1 MQVRTSELAD
11 RELIVDGANPRVQ
24 VLTLGA
30 GSVITDTFVCLE
42 GPMVVETRAP
52 RND

>member
-30 GSVITDTFVCLE
+30 GSVFPGIITAKSPIHSFVSKGL
-42 GPMVVETRAP
+42 
-52 RND
+52 